1 MKVFVC
7 LVASLALCHGA
18 SLPAALTEDVVF
30 DLFQSFL
37 VDAQSFAAGAVR
49 SKRAAWD
56 KDINL
61 PNMGIT
67 GGIKYIDPSEPIKGA
82 KAEIVIAN
90 VQAIVKNLKEPMKLK
105 LNIDADGGAST
116 TDGLFNI
123 KVDYEADDSRTG
135 SLTIDRSKTGKIW
148 TTEAKLVTDGTAK
161 YVKPFSLKLQ
171 SDRETMLL
179 ADFNSARGIQ
189 FNVDMKKNVDNKVD
203 ADIDIMG
210 QKYKVNGEWI
220 KGKKLDIA
228 VNDAANGNTV
238 LTLKVNRNDKK
249 SDIALDTSLVPNLGS
264 VGLNIDIDKVAHK
277 ATAKVLIG
285 GNPVMIL
292 NVGSKLSKDKS
303 KYGFNAVLTDNIMGT
318 GKSSIKLKYLKRS
331 PKMTIIFTVKPGM
344 VGVKDFNLNIVRTA
358 TANSRDWQVDI
369 TRGGEKLIGY
379 NLNIQANA
387 GSSTYNIDVKSHF
400 DLSENSKLYPVF
412 CTYGCWTKRDM
423 VASASVEKTK
433 IYKMVLTAELRKDG
447 QPVLNL
453 DIDTKN
459 NPYKMILKAPRIL
472 PKILP
477 SGRSSIEFNA
487 DHQPGKKLAITS
499 NTNSLP
505 SLIFERLS
513 NQDVKVILNGKELVT
528 GGLTRSDKQISS
540 TTTLPD
546 GRSLTTTLKWATT
559 DLKENTVDLI
569 LEGTERNLNANL
581 KWNFKD
587 PSKLSLNLDAAG
599 NNKRFGD
606 YSLNRVMTASVG
618 TGTLKFNG
626 KGSSSFQNAPW
637 PSPIQTDIELDL
649 DYNKQEYYARI
660 NKVAAGVA
668 WGITLQRDGE
678 VVVNP
683 SVMALIQT
691 AMQ

>member
-1 MKVFVC
+1 
-7 LVASLALCHGA
+7 
-18 SLPAALTEDVVF
+18 
-30 DLFQSFL
+30 
-37 VDAQSFAAGAVR
+37 
-49 SKRAAWD
+49 
-56 KDINL
+56 
-61 PNMGIT
+61 
-67 GGIKYIDPSEPIKGA
+67 
-82 KAEIVIAN
+82 
-90 VQAIVKNLKEPMKLK
+90 
-105 LNIDADGGAST
+105 
-116 TDGLFNI
+116 
-123 KVDYEADDSRTG
+123 
-135 SLTIDRSKTGKIW
+135 
-148 TTEAKLVTDGTAK
+148 
-161 YVKPFSLKLQ
+161 
-171 SDRETMLL
+171 
-179 ADFNSARGIQ
+179 
-189 FNVDMKKNVDNKVD
+189 
-203 ADIDIMG
+203 
-210 QKYKVNGEWI
+210 
-220 KGKKLDIA
+220 
-228 VNDAANGNTV
+228 
-238 LTLKVNRNDKK
+238 
-249 SDIALDTSLVPNLGS
+249 
-264 VGLNIDIDKVAHK
+264 
-277 ATAKVLIG
+277 
-285 GNPVMIL
+285 
-292 NVGSKLSKDKS
+292 
-303 KYGFNAVLTDNIMGT
+303 
-318 GKSSIKLKYLKRS
+318 
-331 PKMTIIFTVKPGM
+331 
-344 VGVKDFNLNIVRTA
+344 
-358 TANSRDWQVDI
+358 
-369 TRGGEKLIGY
+369 
-379 NLNIQANA
+379 
-387 GSSTYNIDVKSHF
+387 
-400 DLSENSKLYPVF
+400 
-412 CTYGCWTKRDM
+412 
-423 VASASVEKTK
+423 
-433 IYKMVLTAELRKDG
+433 
-447 QPVLNL
+447 
-453 DIDTKN
+453 
-459 NPYKMILKAPRIL
+459 MILKAPRIL

-569 LEGTERNLNANL
+569 LDGTERNLNANL

-649 DYNKQEYYARI
+649 DYNKHEYYARI

>member
-1 MKVFVC
+1 
-7 LVASLALCHGA
+7 
-18 SLPAALTEDVVF
+18 
-30 DLFQSFL
+30 
-37 VDAQSFAAGAVR
+37 
-49 SKRAAWD
+49 
-56 KDINL
+56 
-61 PNMGIT
+61 MG
-67 GGIKYIDPSEPIKGA
+67 
-82 KAEIVIAN
+82 
-90 VQAIVKNLKEPMKLK
+90 PMKLK

-148 TTEAKLVTDGTAK
+148 TTEATLVTDGTAK
-161 YVKPFSLKLQ
+161 YVKPFNLKLQ

-285 GNPVMIL
+285 GSPVMIL

-303 KYGFNAVLTDNIMGT
+303 KYGFSAVLTDNIMGT
-318 GKSSIKLKYLKRS
+318 GKSSIKLKYLKGS
-331 PKMTIIFTVKPGM
+331 PKMTIIFQVKPGM
-344 VGVKDFNLNIVRTA
+344 VGVKDF
-358 TANSRDWQVDI
+358 
-369 TRGGEKLIGY
+369 

-453 DIDTKN
+453 
-459 NPYKMILKAPRIL
+459 YMMILKAPRIL

-546 GRSLTTTLKWATT
+546 GRSLTTTLKWAQT

-569 LEGTERNLNANL
+569 LDGTERNLNANL

-626 KGSSSFQNAPW
+626 KGSSSFQNAPR

-649 DYNKQEYYARI
+649 DYNKHEYYARI

>member
-1 MKVFVC
+1 
-7 LVASLALCHGA
+7 
-18 SLPAALTEDVVF
+18 
-30 DLFQSFL
+30 
-37 VDAQSFAAGAVR
+37 
-49 SKRAAWD
+49 
-56 KDINL
+56 
-61 PNMGIT
+61 MG
-67 GGIKYIDPSEPIKGA
+67 
-82 KAEIVIAN
+82 
-90 VQAIVKNLKEPMKLK
+90 
-105 LNIDADGGAST
+105 
-116 TDGLFNI
+116 
-123 KVDYEADDSRTG
+123 
-135 SLTIDRSKTGKIW
+135 
-148 TTEAKLVTDGTAK
+148 
-161 YVKPFSLKLQ
+161 
-171 SDRETMLL
+171 
-179 ADFNSARGIQ
+179 
-189 FNVDMKKNVDNKVD
+189 
-203 ADIDIMG
+203 
-210 QKYKVNGEWI
+210 
-220 KGKKLDIA
+220 
-228 VNDAANGNTV
+228 
-238 LTLKVNRNDKK
+238 
-249 SDIALDTSLVPNLGS
+249 
-264 VGLNIDIDKVAHK
+264 
-277 ATAKVLIG
+277 
-285 GNPVMIL
+285 
-292 NVGSKLSKDKS
+292 
-303 KYGFNAVLTDNIMGT
+303 
-318 GKSSIKLKYLKRS
+318 KLKYLKGS
-331 PKMTIIFTVKPGM
+331 PKMTIIFQVKPGM

-379 NLNIQANA
+379 SLNIQANA

-423 VASASVEKTK
+423 VASASVEKTR

-540 TTTLPD
+540 TTSLPD
-546 GRSLTTTLKWATT
+546 GRSMTTTLKWATT

-569 LEGTERNLNANL
+569 
-581 KWNFKD
+581 
-587 PSKLSLNLDAAG
+587 LDAAG

-618 TGTLKFNG
+618 TGTLRFNG

-649 DYNKQEYYARI
+649 DYNKHEYYARI

-678 VVVNP
+678 VVVNH
-683 SVMALIQT
+683 
-691 AMQ
+691 